1 MSQVLSYIWSASLT
15 EGHSRYLHQLK
26 TLYAKCYFT
35 SKLIKI
41 WCRQLFLKISRNMKT
56 FSNHRYI
63 TWRKREGV
71 STTTS
76 QKSSLSQEKSCRDRG
91 GWCVRTS
98 AFNSDNSVQLKSDCF
113 NFYRMYFLLNSE
125 QTAAHDF
132 DKSDGNPTQN
142 NSQNYFR
149 RKWECFCQIIQ
160 FIIMWWL
167 LSTFCNPLKMFYSC
181 FTK

>member
-1 MSQVLSYIWSASLT
+1 MSQVLSHIWSASLT

-41 WCRQLFLKISRNMKT
+41 WCRQLFLKISRDIKT

-63 TWRKREGV
+63 TWRSREGV

-76 QKSSLSQEKSCRDRG
+76 QKSSLSQEKSCRDRV

-125 QTAAHDF
+125 QTAAHVF